1 MEPTNLTSCP
11 ALVNGLNTYPAM
23 ATCSPYGMLP
33 SSDNDNT
40 HHLQPSVSS
49 SCQLRPLQLLQYCPS
64 DLHFQCNVQI
74 LHQIQLSVELH
85 NSVLKAS
92 QYYRAS
98 IISVPSFSPS
108 PVKNEKSIF
117 NVKKKTK
124 QKNYYF
130 KIKGCS
136 KILLQNGRCCRW
148 SLNYS
153 QW

>member
-1 MEPTNLTSCP
+1 MEPTDLTSCP

-117 NVKKKTK
+117 NVKKK
-124 QKNYYF
+124 
-130 KIKGCS
+130 
-136 KILLQNGRCCRW
+136 QNKRITTLRLKDAQRFYCRMEDAAGDH
-148 SLNYS
+148 
-153 QW
+153 

>member
-117 NVKKKTK
+117 NVKTK
-124 QKNYYF
+124 QNKRITTLRLKDAQRFY
-130 KIKGCS
+130 
-136 KILLQNGRCCRW
+136 CRMEDAAGDH
-148 SLNYS
+148 
-153 QW
+153 

>member
-1 MEPTNLTSCP
+1 MEPTDLTSCP

-117 NVKKKTK
+117 NVKTK
-124 QKNYYF
+124 QNKRITTLRLKDAQRFY
-130 KIKGCS
+130 
-136 KILLQNGRCCRW
+136 CRMEDAAGDH
-148 SLNYS
+148 
-153 QW
+153 